1 MADNEDF
8 ESDELDEG
16 SEEQS
21 RNPGREYQ
29 RQLERDKK
37 ALKAENAEKDTK
49 IAEGLAAQK
58 ELAFL
63 RAGVDTTKGAGKL
76 LLKSY
81 EGDLTA
87 EAIKAVAEEYDLVP
101 TSEKAEVKE
110 EIQGLR
116 EVSQA
121 SSGSS
126 GSVAPTVFDQ
136 IKEAGRTGDPEAVIA
151 IARKLGVT
159 ISDETPGEFVSLV

>member
-8 ESDELDEG
+8 DDVNDN
-16 SEEQS
+16 EEQEA
-21 RNPGREYQ
+21 RTPNPQREYQ
-29 RQLERDKK
+29 RRIEKENRKLQDELEAAREK
-37 ALKAENAEKDTK
+37 ATKGSEAER
-49 IAEGLAAQK
+49 

-81 EGDLTA
+81 EGELTA

-110 EIQGLR
+110 EIQGLQ
-116 EVSQA
+116 EVSRA

-126 GSVAPTVFDQ
+126 GSVAPTVFDE
-136 IKEAGRTGDPEAVIA
+136 IKAAGATGDPDAVIA